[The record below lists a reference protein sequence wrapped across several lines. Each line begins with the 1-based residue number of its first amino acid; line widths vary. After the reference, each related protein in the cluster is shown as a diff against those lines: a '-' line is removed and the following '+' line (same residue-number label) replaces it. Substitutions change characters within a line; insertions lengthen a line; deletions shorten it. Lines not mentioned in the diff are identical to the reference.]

1 MEFIKDTECSDWISN
16 KNPNIDMRFTDKKS
30 IPNITIR
37 DGSLEMLPA
46 RSILYRTRVAFG
58 WVLKSRPS
66 QLLLWIREYG
76 IWESSEHRPLEQ
88 ALRSRLP
95 NAGSVETHSGILG
108 NVSDPQDR
116 DDLISFMY
124 LAINFGWGIS
134 LIGNVGDR
142 VVHVNH
148 DGHLWIVTSDPEA
161 RAEAE
166 SLLAP

>member
-1 MEFIKDTECSDWISN
+1 M
-16 KNPNIDMRFTDKKS
+16 
-30 IPNITIR
+30 
-37 DGSLEMLPA
+37 
-46 RSILYRTRVAFG
+46 
-58 WVLKSRPS
+58 
-66 QLLLWIREYG
+66 
-76 IWESSEHRPLEQ
+76 
-88 ALRSRLP
+88 
-95 NAGSVETHSGILG
+95 LG

-166 SLLAP
+166 SLLAS